1 MQCSTG
7 TARNARVTARSLRS
21 PYRRILWTTPRTRAH
36 NARMHTTLISSCAP
50 HDADHGGVCSAVC
63 HAPHY
68 SHAGCTSQRIARVI
82 PFCIARRA
90 RSNFPPIAHMNAGHG
105 KHTDISTRG
114 ATTQHMMSRLLLQAM
129 HHLHVPLCLCTNRSV
144 PVAHEPLCIV
154 QVPRFRRQWLPAR
167 TPS

>member
-63 HAPHY
+63 HAPQY

-82 PFCIARRA
+82 PSCIECTAFNWPANCMHSGNATYACSAPSTHVHQNIQSQHRA
-90 RSNFPPIAHMNAGHG
+90 HDQFTAA
-105 KHTDISTRG
+105 
-114 ATTQHMMSRLLLQAM
+114 SRYAPFALRLQ
-129 HHLHVPLCLCTNRSV
+129 LHVCMHMTVTNRSV
-144 PVAHEPLCIV
+144 
-154 QVPRFRRQWLPAR
+154 
-167 TPS
+167 SG